1 MLPSA
6 GPEVTTTVGAI
17 RFTVTCRVAPA
28 EARPGP
34 STARKAKVWAPS
46 DNGVGGTNAQVA
58 PAVPQP
64 LQGTPAVEYAA
75 PSMLPST
82 RTTTPSLSAAAPDH
96 AGAGSVPADPSA
108 GPRAMVRPGAV
119 LAARVERKPPEEPL
133 PAGSVTV
140 PTSVTVTVAP
150 PAGAEARVR
159 NT

>member
-17 RFTVTCRVAPA
+17 RSTVTCRVATA

-64 LQGTPAVEYAA
+64 LQATPAVENAA
-75 PSMLPST
+75 PSILASRRPTT
-82 RTTTPSLSAAAPDH
+82 RSLSAAAPDH
-96 AGAGSVPADPSA
+96 AGVGSVPANPSA
-108 GPRAMVRPGAV
+108 GPRSIIRPGAV
-119 LAARVERKPPEEPL
+119 LAA
-133 PAGSVTV
+133 
-140 PTSVTVTVAP
+140 
-150 PAGAEARVR
+150 
-159 NT
+159 